1 MANLAGPLNHCRPP
15 DMLPMWQWAE
25 RNIILSAR
33 QGTNFPGPY
42 RTRLTPFLRGIMD
55 ALDDPSIHTVAL
67 VKGAQTGGTQ
77 IGHIWLAK
85 VTTVDPGPVLVVYPN
100 ADLARSVS
108 QTRIQPLFE
117 DSPTVAAVLPDD
129 LKTEWTNMQYRLKT
143 CVVNFVGSNSPASLA
158 SRPCR
163 YVLGDEVSKWP
174 EQTGDESDPVNL
186 VRQRQKTFEHNSKA
200 FFLSTPT
207 VQDDAILRLYAT
219 GDQRKY
225 HVQCPHCQGWQ
236 VLKWANVRFDAS
248 AEIDK
253 AAAGAHYECET
264 CKAAWTDRD
273 KQGAVAGGEWR
284 ATKTPADPGV
294 ASFHLPSF
302 LAPWVKW
309 AGLVRKFLR
318 TKNNPVEL
326 QDFINSE
333 LAEPF
338 IQADTSIRAE
348 VLASREADYPAE
360 TVNPFECDQFKEAYG
375 SKQRM
380 TFGGVD
386 VQQEEFVVV
395 LREFTIDGESA
406 LIYKGR
412 IATFSGLAALMEQ
425 FKVEALCIDSRYRAD
440 DVYAAATTYPG
451 IWPAKGVGE
460 FRVPGL
466 WEAQM
471 RNIDEGRKD
480 AKQGRTIGVLI
491 FDSNALHTILA
502 DRIHRA
508 QYAPAWFLYRGASGD
523 AQYVREM
530 TAQYRHEGR
539 WVNPTK
545 RDDHYWDAEA
555 LAILAADKA
564 GFKPM
569 MIAPDEDA
577 EQDAKKDAC
586 SPVP

>member
-1 MANLAGPLNHCRPP
+1 
-15 DMLPMWQWAE
+15 
-25 RNIILSAR
+25 
-33 QGTNFPGPY
+33 
-42 RTRLTPFLRGIMD
+42 MD
-55 ALDDPSIHTVAL
+55 ALDDAEIHTVVVQA
-67 VKGAQTGGTQ
+67 GAQTGKTVTAYG
-77 IGHIWLAK
+77 WLARS
-85 VTTVDPGPVLVVYPN
+85 VCCDPGPALVCYPSE
-100 ADLARSVS
+100 DLARSNS

-117 DSPTVAAVLPDD
+117 DSPATAAILPND

-174 EQTGDESDPVNL
+174 QQTGEESDPVNL

-225 HVQCPHCQGWQ
+225 HVPCPYCHGWH
-236 VLKWANVRFDAS
+236 VLKWANIKFDATQ
-248 AEIDK
+248 EIDK
-253 AAAGAHYECET
+253 AAAGARYECEA
-264 CKAAWTDRD
+264 CKTVWTDRD
-273 KQGAVAGGEWR
+273 KQTAVAVGEWR
-284 ATKTPADPGV
+284 ATKTAADPGV

-309 AGLVRKFLR
+309 EGLVRKFLR

-326 QDFINSE
+326 QDFVNSE

-348 VLASREADYPAE
+348 VLAAREADYTPE
-360 TVNPFECDQFKEAYG
+360 TVKPFDLPQFAESFGA
-375 SKQRM
+375 KQRM

-406 LIYKGR
+406 LVYKGR
-412 IATFSGLAALMEQ
+412 VATFAGLDALMTQ
-425 FKVEALCIDSRYRAD
+425 YQVEAVCIDSRYRTD
-440 DVYAAATTYPG
+440 DVYAAATTYSG
-451 IWPAKGVGE
+451 IWPCKGVGE

-466 WEAQM
+466 WEAQT
-471 RNIDEGRKD
+471 RNLDEGRRD
-480 AKQGRTIGVLI
+480 AKSGRTIGVLM

-564 GFKPM
+564 GYKPTM
-569 MIAPDEDA
+569 LADETTEEA
-577 EQDAKKDAC
+577 QCAAAN
-586 SPVP
+586 VGL

>member
-1 MANLAGPLNHCRPP
+1 
-15 DMLPMWQWAE
+15 MWQWAE
-25 RNIILSAR
+25 RNIVLSAR

-55 ALDDPSIHTVAL
+55 ALDDPTVHTVAL

-77 IGHIWLAK
+77 VGHIWLAK
-85 VTTVDPGPVLVVYPN
+85 VATVDPGPVLVVYPN

-117 DSPTVAAVLPDD
+117 DSPATAAVLPDD

-174 EQTGDESDPVNL
+174 QQTGEESDPVNL

-219 GDQRKY
+219 GDARKY
-225 HVQCPHCQGWQ
+225 HVPCPHCGMWQ
-236 VLKWANVRFDAS
+236 VIKWSGVKFDAT

-253 AAAGAHYECET
+253 AAAGARYECEG
-264 CKAAWTDRD
+264 CKRPWGD
-273 KQGAVAGGEWR
+273 KEKAIAVAGGEWR

-309 AGLVRKFLR
+309 SGLVRKFLR

-326 QDFINSE
+326 QDFVNSE

-338 IQADTSIRAE
+338 IQADTSIKAE
-348 VLASREADYPAE
+348 VLASREADYAGG
-360 TVNPFECDQFKEAYG
+360 TTKPFEAPMFADAYG
-375 SKQRM
+375 SKPRM
-380 TFGGVD
+380 SFGGVD
-386 VQQEEFVVV
+386 VQQEELVVV
-395 LREFTIDGESA
+395 LREFTSDGESA
-406 LIYKGR
+406 LIWKGR
-412 IATFSGLAALMEQ
+412 VGTFSGLAALMAEYEI
-425 FKVEALCIDSRYRAD
+425 EAVCIDSRYRTD
-440 DVYAAATTYPG
+440 DVYSAAMTYPG

-471 RNIDEGRKD
+471 RNLDEGRRD
-480 AKQGRTIGVLI
+480 AKQGRTVGVLM

-508 QYAPAWFLYRGASGD
+508 QYAPAWFLHRGAAGD

-564 GFKPM
+564 GYKPTM
-569 MIAPDEDA
+569 LAADDDEKNNATGD
-577 EQDAKKDAC
+577 
-586 SPVP
+586 